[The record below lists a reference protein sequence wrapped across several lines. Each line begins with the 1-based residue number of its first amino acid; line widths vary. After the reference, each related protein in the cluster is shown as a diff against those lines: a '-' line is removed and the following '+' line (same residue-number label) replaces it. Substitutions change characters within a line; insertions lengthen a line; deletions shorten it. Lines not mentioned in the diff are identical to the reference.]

1 MLDDAKSAK
10 TETEEAIATLQEEI
24 AEAKEKLVTAEA
36 QLKDDQLY
44 LKDLT
49 ERCEIKAK
57 EWDQRSQ
64 MRADEVT
71 ALTKALEIIEGGAKD
86 VEAARLLLQEETDGS
101 SSSSSS
107 DAKAKTISDH
117 RALDVVDDEVGDL
130 GLAFL
135 QERGRIRAQ

>member
-49 ERCEIKAK
+49 EKCEIKAK

-64 MRADEVT
+64 MRADELA
-71 ALTKALEIIEGGAKD
+71 ALTQALQVLSTTVAEKANTTGEGG
-86 VEAARLLLQEETDGS
+86 RSLLEQ
-101 SSSSSS
+101 S
-107 DAKAKTISDH
+107 D
-117 RALDVVDDEVGDL
+117 DD
-130 GLAFL
+130 
-135 QERGRIRAQ
+135 

>member
-49 ERCEIKAK
+49 ERCEVKAK

-64 MRADEVT
+64 MRADETT
-71 ALTKALEIIEGGAKD
+71 AITQALDVIENRALGN
-86 VEAARLLLQEETDGS
+86 EAARAMLQEETDAPQS
-101 SSSSSS
+101 
-107 DAKAKTISDH
+107 
-117 RALDVVDDEVGDL
+117 
-130 GLAFL
+130 
-135 QERGRIRAQ
+135 